1 MSLSP
6 ALVNAFFRRFF
17 GLLLI
22 SILLVLM
29 ISEGFYYL
37 TRNNTER
44 APMTFEITIPAG
56 TAERIAAG
64 ESGPEITNTVFVVGD
79 TLTVHNLDSTS
90 HELGPIWLP
99 PGTSGSLALGEA
111 NDFIFNCSF
120 QSSQF
125 LGLTVR
131 DATTWTSRLS
141 ALWYGTPPVWM
152 FLLVYSFV
160 LFPIKV
166 DEQKEEM
173 EGTEET
179 MIQKAKRT

>member
-1 MSLSP
+1 MKTSLI
-6 ALVNAFFRRFF
+6 NAFLRRFF
-17 GLLLI
+17 GLLMISLLI
-22 SILLVLM
+22 VLAL
-29 ISEGFYYL
+29 SEGFYFL
-37 TRNNTER
+37 TRSDSER
-44 APMTFEITIPAG
+44 EPETFEVTIPAG

-64 ESGPEITNTVFVVGD
+64 ESGPEIPNTVFVVGD

-99 PGTSGSLALGEA
+99 PGTSGSLTLGEA

-120 QSSQF
+120 QSTQF

-131 DATTWTSRLS
+131 EATTLTSRLS

-160 LFPIKV
+160 LFPLKHDRAE
-166 DEQKEEM
+166 DELTTD
-173 EGTEET
+173 EGT
-179 MIQKAKRT
+179 IFQKSLTT